1 MCGLPWVMTDQDD
14 RTILLIGSGPI
25 QIGQAAEFDYSG
37 AQACRALREEGA
49 RVVLVNSNPA
59 TIMTDP
65 EMADE
70 VYIEPINTEAIAE
83 IIRKERPDGV
93 IAGLGGQTGLNV
105 TAELAEEGVLEE
117 FNVDVMGTPLETIY
131 ATEDRDMFRQRM
143 EAIGQPVPKSVT
155 IESVGGVEDAVEAVG
170 GLPVI
175 MRTTYTLGGAGSGVI
190 GEMDELKDA
199 VRQGLNLSR
208 DDRVMITESIDG
220 WVELEYEVMR
230 DADDSCIIICN
241 MENIDPMGIHT
252 GESIVV
258 TPSQVIPDEG
268 HQEMRDAALEVIR
281 ELGIQGGCNIQFAWR
296 DDGTPG
302 GEYRVV
308 EVNPRVS
315 RSSALASKATG
326 YPIARVTAK
335 VALGKRLH
343 EIENEITGQ
352 TTAAF
357 EPAIDYIVT
366 KVPRWPKDKFTD
378 VEFELGPAMKSTG
391 EAMAIGRTFEES
403 LLKALRS
410 SEYGPAADWT
420 EVSDEDL
427 EQEYLARPTPDRPY
441 AMFEAFDRGYSVDA
455 VVELTEIKRW
465 YVERYKRVAE
475 AAEAAAD
482 GEFQTAANAGFTDQE
497 IAALAGGEFRDT
509 HASWLPGHLR
519 DERGTVEGSAA
530 TDGGAAATLDEVDTA
545 TSDRDFKLVDT
556 CAGEF
561 AASTPYY
568 YSARDP
574 VSALNRDELQVDRD
588 VESVVV
594 IGGGPIRIG
603 QGVEFDYCSVHA
615 IRALREM
622 GSEAL
627 RTSDDSSGHSPREH
641 IDAHVVNNN
650 PETVSTD
657 YDTSDGLFFEPI
669 TAEEVA
675 DVIEA
680 TNADGVMV
688 QFGGQTSVDIGR
700 PLERELD
707 RRGLDC
713 EILGTAVD
721 AMDLAEDRDRFNK
734 LMAELG
740 IAQAEGGTA
749 TSKQEALALAH
760 DIGYPV
766 LVRPSYVLGGRA
778 MEVVYNDED
787 LETFI
792 EEAVR
797 VSPEKP
803 ILVDEFLAD
812 AVELDVDAVSDGENV
827 LIGGVMEHVETAGI
841 HSGDSAC
848 MIPPRS
854 LGREVNRRVREVTED
869 IARALDTVGLLN
881 VQLAV
886 KDGEVYVLEANPRS
900 SRTVPFVSKATG
912 VPVAKIAA
920 KVMAGASIDEL
931 GYEEQIPEH
940 VSVKDVV
947 LPFDR
952 LPGSDP
958 RLGPEMKSTGEVMG
972 TAKTFGKAY
981 QKAQMS
987 VGKPIPLSGTVL
999 LDLPVAGFGEFFDVV
1014 EPSDFESEAAIEAAL
1029 HKGEIDLVLSRE
1041 RDVLEVCV
1049 EETITYFTTIESAQA
1064 TLEAIR
1070 HSDEPLD
1077 VAPIDE
1083 RPKMQEYWGQP
1094 KDRED
1099 LRTQVET
1106 LREIANAGYL
1116 GALGVEEDELASFV
1130 NSLDAVLETVDR
1142 SVLLL
1147 GAQTDADAEKRR
1159 ALRERLGEH
1168 GYDPREVGELP
1179 DVAGRTEEQ
1188 NTATYMMLSRFSI
1201 LIDRDPSQRLSAYET
1216 AKAHNNVLARLVPAD
1231 RSRQT
1236 THMIGGH
1243 EQTDLPHVA
1252 EFEFEDDPSEVL
1264 GEAVSWAESVVES
1277 RRQSTRD
1284 RLPWRAGN

>member
-1 MCGLPWVMTDQDD
+1 MTGEDTADLSGEN

-37 AQACRALREEGA
+37 AQACRALQEEGA

-65 EMADE
+65 EMADK
-70 VYIEPINTEAIAE
+70 VYVEPITTEAISE
-83 IIRKERPDGV
+83 VIRKEDPDGV

-117 FNVDVMGTPLETIY
+117 YDVDVMGTPLETIY
-131 ATEDRDMFRQRM
+131 ATEDRDLFRKRM
-143 EAIGQPVPKSVT
+143 REIGQPVPQSTTISLDEGESVT
-155 IESVGGVEDAVEAVG
+155 DFDAGALRERIEAAVDEVG

-175 MRTTYTLGGAGSGVI
+175 ARTTYTLGGSGSGVVD
-190 GEMDELKDA
+190 EMDELVER
-199 VRQGLNLSR
+199 VRRGLRLSR
-208 DDRVMITESIDG
+208 NNEVLITESISG

-268 HQEMRDAALEVIR
+268 HQEMRDAALGVIR

-343 EIENEITGQ
+343 EIENEITGE

-357 EPAIDYIVT
+357 EPAIDYVVT
-366 KVPRWPKDKFTD
+366 KIPRWPKDKFPD
-378 VEFELGPAMKSTG
+378 VDFTLGTAMKSTG

-410 SEYGPAADWT
+410 TEYRPAVD
-420 EVSDEDL
+420 VGGLSDEEL
-427 EQEYLARPTPDRPY
+427 EEYLIKPSPDRPY
-441 AMFEAFDRGYSVDA
+441 AMFEAFDRGYSVEEVA
-455 VVELTEIKRW
+455 ELTDVQEW
-465 YVERYKRVAE
+465 YVERYGKVAD
-475 AAEAAAD
+475 AAQDAAA
-482 GEFQTAANAGFTDQE
+482 GNFETPTTLGFTDHQVAA
-497 IAALAGGEFRDT
+497 IAETG
-509 HASWLPGHLR
+509 
-519 DERGTVEGSAA
+519 GSAA
-530 TDGGAAATLDEVDTA
+530 GIAGVGDPVGGPIEEVERVSTD
-545 TSDRDFKLVDT
+545 RRFKQVDT

-561 AASTPYY
+561 EATTPYY

-574 VSALNRDELQVDRD
+574 LSAIARNEVRVDTD

-594 IGGGPIRIG
+594 VGGGPIRIG
-603 QGVEFDYCSVHA
+603 QGVEFDYCAVHA
-615 IRALREM
+615 VRALREA
-622 GSEAL
+622 G
-627 RTSDDSSGHSPREH
+627 

-675 DVIEA
+675 DVVEE

-688 QFGGQTSVDIGR
+688 QFGGQTSVNIGE
-700 PLERELD
+700 PLERELE

-713 EILGTAVD
+713 SILGTSVD
-721 AMDLAEDRDRFNK
+721 AMDLAEDRDRFNR
-734 LMAELG
+734 LMDSRG
-740 IAQAEGGTA
+740 IAQPEGGSA
-749 TSKQEALALAH
+749 TSEAEALELANE
-760 DIGYPV
+760 IGYPV

-778 MEVVYNDED
+778 MDVVSNDED
-787 LETFI
+787 LKHYI

-797 VSPEKP
+797 VSPDRP
-803 ILVDEFLAD
+803 ILVDDFLAD
-812 AVELDVDAVSDGENV
+812 AVELDVDAVSDGEDV
-827 LIGGVMEHVETAGI
+827 LIGGIMEHVETAGV

-854 LGREVNRRVREVTED
+854 LSESTLERVREVTLE
-869 IARALDTVGLLN
+869 IARELDTVGLLN

-886 KDGEVYVLEANPRS
+886 RDGEVYVLEANPRS

-912 VPVAKIAA
+912 VPIAKLAA
-920 KVMAGASIDEL
+920 KVMAGASLEDLHADEQVP
-931 GYEEQIPEH
+931 EQ
-940 VSVKDVV
+940 VSVKEVV

-972 TAKTFGKAY
+972 TARSFGKAY
-981 QKAQMS
+981 LKAQDA
-987 VGKPIPLSGTVL
+987 VGKPIPREGTAVVDLETLRGLSESEE
-999 LDLPVAGFGEFFDVV
+999 DLSDLVETAERHFDVRTPEEFDDLV
-1014 EPSDFESEAAIEAAL
+1014 GAVQS
-1029 HKGEIDLVLSRE
+1029 GEIDFILSRD
-1041 RDVLEVCV
+1041 RDLLEVAV
-1049 EETITYFTTIESAQA
+1049 EEVITYFSTVPSARA
-1064 TLEAIR
+1064 ALEAIETK
-1070 HSDEPLD
+1070 DEPLD
-1077 VAPIDE
+1077 VAALSE
-1083 RPKMQEYWGQP
+1083 RP
-1094 KDRED
+1094 
-1099 LRTQVET
+1099 
-1106 LREIANAGYL
+1106 
-1116 GALGVEEDELASFV
+1116 
-1130 NSLDAVLETVDR
+1130 
-1142 SVLLL
+1142 
-1147 GAQTDADAEKRR
+1147 
-1159 ALRERLGEH
+1159 
-1168 GYDPREVGELP
+1168 
-1179 DVAGRTEEQ
+1179 TE
-1188 NTATYMMLSRFSI
+1188 
-1201 LIDRDPSQRLSAYET
+1201 
-1216 AKAHNNVLARLVPAD
+1216 
-1231 RSRQT
+1231 
-1236 THMIGGH
+1236 
-1243 EQTDLPHVA
+1243 
-1252 EFEFEDDPSEVL
+1252 
-1264 GEAVSWAESVVES
+1264 
-1277 RRQSTRD
+1277 RRQWGV
-1284 RLPWRAGN
+1284 PE

>member
-1 MCGLPWVMTDQDD
+1 MTQDED

-25 QIGQAAEFDYSG
+25 KIGQAAEFDYSG
-37 AQACRALREEGA
+37 AQACRALQEEGA

-65 EMADE
+65 EMADA
-70 VYIEPINTEAIAE
+70 VYIEPINTEAISE
-83 IIRKERPDGV
+83 IIRKENPDGV

-117 FNVDVMGTPLETIY
+117 HDVDVMGTPLDTIY
-131 ATEDRDMFRQRM
+131 ATEDRDQFRQRM
-143 EAIGQPVPKSVT
+143 ESIGEPVPESIT
-155 IESVGGVEDAVEAVG
+155 IEAMDEVEEAVEAVG

-190 GEMDELKDA
+190 DDMDELKKA
-199 VRQGLNLSR
+199 VRKGLRLSR

-220 WVELEYEVMR
+220 WIELEYEVMR

-241 MENIDPMGIHT
+241 MENLDPMGIHT
-252 GESIVV
+252 GESTVV

-268 HQEMRDAALEVIR
+268 HQVMRDTALDVIR

-357 EPAIDYIVT
+357 EPAIDYVVT
-366 KVPRWPKDKFTD
+366 KVPRWPKDKFGD

-391 EAMAIGRTFEES
+391 EAMSIGRTFEES

-410 SEYGPAADWT
+410 SEYDPAVDFAT
-420 EVSDEDL
+420 VFNDEL
-427 EQEYLARPTPDRPY
+427 EEYYLERPSPDRPY
-441 AMFEAFDRGYSVDA
+441 AIFEAFSRGFT
-455 VVELTEIKRW
+455 VEEINEITEIREW
-465 YVERYKRVAE
+465 YLERFQRIAD
-475 AAEAAAD
+475 AAEAAAEGD
-482 GEFQTAANAGFTDQE
+482 YQAAADVGFTDQE
-497 IAALAGGEFRDT
+497 ITALAGGEFNDT
-509 HASWLPGHLR
+509 HVSWLP
-519 DERGTVEGSAA
+519 TVEGPDAPDDDTA
-530 TDGGAAATLDEVDTA
+530 MADGGAEAESAEAATSPGPDVTVDEVESE

-561 AASTPYY
+561 AATTPYY
-568 YSARDP
+568 YSSRDP
-574 VSALNRDELQVDRD
+574 ISGLGRNEVQVDRD
-588 VESVVV
+588 AESVVV
-594 IGGGPIRIG
+594 VGGGPIRIG

-615 IRALREM
+615 VRALEEL
-622 GSEAL
+622 G
-627 RTSDDSSGHSPREH
+627 
-641 IDAHVVNNN
+641 IDATVVNNN

-675 DVIEA
+675 DVVEE
-680 TNADGVMV
+680 TGADGVMV
-688 QFGGQTSVDIGR
+688 QFGGQTSVDIGH
-700 PLERELD
+700 PLEAELD

-713 EILGTAVD
+713 EVMGTSVD
-721 AMDLAEDRDRFNK
+721 AMDLAEDRDRFNR
-734 LMAELG
+734 LMDDLG

-749 TSKQEALALAH
+749 TSEAEALELAR

-778 MEVVYNDED
+778 MEVVYNDDD
-787 LETFI
+787 LKTYI

-797 VSPEKP
+797 VSPDKP
-803 ILVDEFLAD
+803 ILVDDFLAD
-812 AVELDVDAVSDGENV
+812 AIELDVDAVADGDDI
-827 LIGGVMEHVETAGI
+827 LIGGVMEHVETAGV

-854 LGREVNRRVREVTED
+854 DEIENVMPRIREVTEQ
-869 IARALDTVGLLN
+869 IAGALETVGLMN

-886 KDGEVYVLEANPRS
+886 RNGEVYVLEANPRS

-912 VPVAKIAA
+912 VPIAKLAA
-920 KVMAGASIDEL
+920 KVMAGANLDEL
-931 GYEEQIPEH
+931 DVAEQQPEQ
-940 VSVKDVV
+940 VSVKEVV

-972 TAKTFGKAY
+972 TAGSFGKAY
-981 QKAQMS
+981 QKAQMA
-987 VGKPIPLSGTVL
+987 VDKPIPLSGTAIVDL
-999 LDLPVAGFGEFFDVV
+999 PIVGFEEHFETLDLDDFDSQD
-1014 EPSDFESEAAIEAAL
+1014 ELEAAL
-1029 HKGEIDLVLSRE
+1029 RDGEIDLVISRN

-1049 EETITYFTTIESAQA
+1049 EESTTYFSTIASGKAA
-1064 TLEAIR
+1064 LEAIE
-1070 HSDEPLD
+1070 SDDQPLSVQD
-1077 VAPIDE
+1077 VAT
-1083 RPKMQEYWGQP
+1083 RPKTTRKWG
-1094 KDRED
+1094 D
-1099 LRTQVET
+1099 
-1106 LREIANAGYL
+1106 N
-1116 GALGVEEDELASFV
+1116 
-1130 NSLDAVLETVDR
+1130 
-1142 SVLLL
+1142 
-1147 GAQTDADAEKRR
+1147 
-1159 ALRERLGEH
+1159 
-1168 GYDPREVGELP
+1168 
-1179 DVAGRTEEQ
+1179 
-1188 NTATYMMLSRFSI
+1188 
-1201 LIDRDPSQRLSAYET
+1201 
-1216 AKAHNNVLARLVPAD
+1216 
-1231 RSRQT
+1231 
-1236 THMIGGH
+1236 
-1243 EQTDLPHVA
+1243 
-1252 EFEFEDDPSEVL
+1252 
-1264 GEAVSWAESVVES
+1264 
-1277 RRQSTRD
+1277 
-1284 RLPWRAGN
+1284 

>member
-1 MCGLPWVMTDQDD
+1 MTTEN

-65 EMADE
+65 DMADE
-70 VYIEPINTEAIAE
+70 VYIEPITTDAIAE

-105 TAELAEEGVLEE
+105 TAELAEEGILEE
-117 FNVDVMGTPLETIY
+117 YDVEVMGTPLDTIY
-131 ATEDRDMFRQRM
+131 ATEDRDEFRQRM
-143 EAIGQPVPKSVT
+143 QSIGQPVPRSETISSVD
-155 IESVGGVEDAVEAVG
+155 ELEDAVDAVG

-190 GEMDELKDA
+190 GEMDELRES
-199 VRQGLNLSR
+199 VRRGLNLSR
-208 DDRVMITESIDG
+208 DNRVMITESIDG
-220 WVELEYEVMR
+220 WIELEYEVMR

-252 GESIVV
+252 GESTVV

-268 HQEMRDAALEVIR
+268 HQEMRDVALEVIR
-281 ELGIQGGCNIQFAWR
+281 ELGIQGGCNIQFAWH

-343 EIENEITGQ
+343 EITNEITGE

-366 KVPRWPKDKFTD
+366 KVPRWPKDKFRD

-410 SEYGPAADWT
+410 SEYDPAADWG
-420 EVSDEDL
+420 EVDDDEL
-427 EQEYLARPTPDRPY
+427 EVEYLEKPTPDRPY
-441 AMFEAFDRGYSVDA
+441 AIFEAFDRGYTVEEIN
-455 VVELTEIKRW
+455 ELTEIRVW
-465 YVERYKRVAE
+465 YLERYKRIAE
-475 AAEAAAD
+475 AAQAAAD
-482 GEFQTAANAGFTDQE
+482 GDFAIAAQAGFTDHE
-497 IAALAGGEFRDT
+497 ISALAGGEFKDT
-509 HASWLPGHLR
+509 HASWLPER
-519 DERGTVEGSAA
+519 VKSDADSDEGEVTPDGGTV
-530 TDGGAAATLDEVDTA
+530 TVDSVEAETVE
-545 TSDRDFKLVDT
+545 RDYKLVDT

-561 AASTPYY
+561 VASTPYY

-574 VSALNRDELQVDRD
+574 LSELDRDELLVDRD
-588 VESVVV
+588 IESVVV
-594 IGGGPIRIG
+594 VGGGPIRIG

-615 IRALREM
+615 IQALREM
-622 GSEAL
+622 G
-627 RTSDDSSGHSPREH
+627 

-675 DVIEA
+675 DIIEA
-680 TNADGVMV
+680 INADGVMV

-700 PLERELD
+700 PLEKELD

-713 EILGTAVD
+713 EILGTSVD
-721 AMDLAEDRDRFNK
+721 AMDLAEDRDRFNR
-734 LMAELG
+734 LMTDLG
-740 IAQAEGGTA
+740 IAQAEGATA
-749 TSKQEALALAH
+749 TSKEEALDLAH
-760 DIGYPV
+760 EIGYPV

-787 LETFI
+787 LETYI

-803 ILVDEFLAD
+803 ILIDDFLAD

-827 LIGGVMEHVETAGI
+827 LIGGVMEHVETAGV
-841 HSGDSAC
+841 HSGDSSC

-854 LGREVNRRVREVTED
+854 LGRDVNRRVREVVED
-869 IARALDTVGLLN
+869 IAQALDTVGLLN

-912 VPVAKIAA
+912 VPIAKIAA
-920 KVMAGASIDEL
+920 KVMAGASLEEL
-931 GYEEQIPEH
+931 DYEEQIPEQ
-940 VSVKDVV
+940 VSIKEVV

-972 TAKTFGKAY
+972 TADTFGKAY

-987 VGKPIPLSGTVL
+987 VGKPIPLSGTAIV
-999 LDLPVAGFGEFFDVV
+999 DLPVVGFEESFDVYDLD
-1014 EPSDFESEAAIEAAL
+1014 DFENEDAIKEAL
-1029 HKGEIDLVLSRE
+1029 KNGEIDLVLSRD
-1041 RDVLEVCV
+1041 RDLLEICV
-1049 EETITYFTTIESAQA
+1049 EETITYFSTIESAQA
-1064 TLEAIR
+1064 ALEAIR
-1070 HSDEPLD
+1070 HSDESLD
-1077 VAPIDE
+1077 VQPVDS
-1083 RPKMQEYWGQP
+1083 RPKKQEYWGQP
-1094 KDRED
+1094 KEREE
-1099 LRTQVET
+1099 LSGQIET
-1106 LREIANAGYL
+1106 LKTVADAGYFD
-1116 GALGVEEDELASFV
+1116 ALDIDSDALDVFV
-1130 NSLDAVLETVDR
+1130 DGLDTVTDSMDR
-1142 SVLLL
+1142 FVLLL
-1147 GAQTDADAEKRR
+1147 ESKAGEPSDELVALKELLDSYEYDAQI
-1159 ALRERLGEH
+1159 
-1168 GYDPREVGELP
+1168 VSELP
-1179 DVAGRTEEQ
+1179 GADDRTDEQ
-1188 NTATYMMLSRFSI
+1188 DMAAYMMLSKFAI
-1201 LIDRDPSQRLSAYET
+1201 LLDQDPSRRLTEYET
-1216 AKAHNNVLARLVPAD
+1216 AKAHDNVLARLTPAD
-1231 RSRQT
+1231 NEPRS
-1236 THMIGGH
+1236 THVIGGH
-1243 EQTDLPHVA
+1243 ESGDLDHIG
-1252 EFEFEDDPSEVL
+1252 EFEFDEDPSDILEDVL
-1264 GEAVSWAESVVES
+1264 SWAESVIEQ
-1277 RRQSTRD
+1277 RREPTSG
-1284 RLPWRAGN
+1284 RLL

>member
-1 MCGLPWVMTDQDD
+1 MSADED

-25 QIGQAAEFDYSG
+25 KIGQAAEFDYSG

-65 EMADE
+65 EMADR
-70 VYIEPINTEAIAE
+70 VYIEPITKDAIAE
-83 IIRKERPDGV
+83 IIREEQPDGV

-105 TAELAEEGVLEE
+105 TAELAEAGVLEE
-117 FNVDVMGTPLETIY
+117 HDVEVMGTPLETIY
-131 ATEDRDMFRQRM
+131 ATEDREQFRQRM
-143 EAIGQPVPKSVT
+143 ESIDEPVPSSVT
-155 IESVGGVEDAVEAVG
+155 IESVDEVEDAVEAVG

-190 GEMDELKDA
+190 GELDELKNA
-199 VRQGLNLSR
+199 VRRGLNLSR
-208 DDRVMITESIDG
+208 DNRVMITESIDG
-220 WVELEYEVMR
+220 WIELEYEVMR

-268 HQEMRDAALEVIR
+268 HQEMRDTALKVIR

-296 DDGTPG
+296 DDGSPG

-357 EPAIDYIVT
+357 EPAIDYVVT
-366 KVPRWPKDKFTD
+366 KVPRWPKDKFRD
-378 VEFELGPAMKSTG
+378 VDFTIGPGMKSTG
-391 EAMAIGRTFEES
+391 EAMSIGRTFEES

-410 SEYGPAADWT
+410 SEYNPAVDWT
-420 EVSDEDL
+420 EVDDEEL
-427 EQEYLARPTPDRPY
+427 LTEYIARPSPDRPY
-441 AMFEAFDRGYSVDA
+441 AIFEAFERGYD
-455 VVELTEIKRW
+455 VERLRELSDIRTW
-465 YVERYKRVAE
+465 YLERYKRVAE
-475 AAEAAAD
+475 AADAASEGD
-482 GEFQTAANAGFTDQE
+482 FSTAAVAGFTDHE
-497 IAALAGGEFRDT
+497 ITALAGGPFDDT
-509 HASWLPGHLR
+509 HASWLPDRLL
-519 DERGTVEGSAA
+519 DERGAVASDGAVQ
-530 TDGGAAATLDEVDTA
+530 TDGGTSVAVDEVDAA
-545 TSDRDFKLVDT
+545 TIDRDFKLVDT

-561 AASTPYY
+561 AATTPYY

-574 VSALNRDELQVDRD
+574 VSAELERDELQVDRD

-594 IGGGPIRIG
+594 VGGGPIRIG

-622 GSEAL
+622 G
-627 RTSDDSSGHSPREH
+627 

-680 TNADGVMV
+680 TEADGVMV

-700 PLERELD
+700 PLEQELE
-707 RRGLDC
+707 RRDLEC
-713 EILGTAVD
+713 EILGTSVD
-721 AMDLAEDRDRFNK
+721 AMDLAEDRDRFNR
-734 LMAELG
+734 LMDDLG
-740 IAQAEGGTA
+740 ISQADGGTA
-749 TSKQEALALAH
+749 TSEAEALELAH
-760 DIGYPV
+760 EIGYPV

-778 MEVVYNDED
+778 MDVVHGDDD
-787 LETFI
+787 LEEYI

-797 VSPEKP
+797 VSPDKP
-803 ILVDEFLAD
+803 ILIDEFLAD

-827 LIGGVMEHVETAGI
+827 LIGGVMEHIETAGV

-854 LGREVNRRVREVTED
+854 LGREVNRRVREVVED
-869 IARALDTVGLLN
+869 IARELDTVGLLN

-886 KDGEVYVLEANPRS
+886 RDGEVFVLEANPRS

-912 VPVAKIAA
+912 VPIAKIAA
-920 KVMAGASIDEL
+920 KVMAGASLEDL
-931 GYEEQIPEH
+931 DYEEQIPEQ
-940 VSVKDVV
+940 VSVKEVV

-972 TAKTFGKAY
+972 TADTFGKAY
-981 QKAQMS
+981 EKAQMA
-987 VGKPIPLSGTVL
+987 VGKPIPLSGTAIV
-999 LDLPVAGFGEFFDVV
+999 DMPVDGFDEFFDVKGFD
-1014 EPSDFESEAAIEAAL
+1014 DFPDTAAIKDAL
-1029 HKGEIDLVLSRE
+1029 RAGEIDLVLSRE

-1049 EETITYFTTIESAQA
+1049 EETITYFSTVESAQA
-1064 TLEAIR
+1064 ALEAIR

-1077 VAPIDE
+1077 VKHVGD
-1083 RPKMQEYWGQP
+1083 RPKLREYWGQP
-1094 KDRED
+1094 KPRDD
-1099 LRTQVET
+1099 LRTQLGT
-1106 LREIANAGYL
+1106 LREIADGEY
-1116 GALGVEEDELASFV
+1116 LASLGTESDDLAAFSEAIDTV
-1130 NSLDAVLETVDR
+1130 VETID
-1142 SVLLL
+1142 STVLLL
-1147 GAQTDADAEKRR
+1147 GTADA
-1159 ALRERLGEH
+1159 GEIAAIQSTLADH
-1168 GYDPREVGELP
+1168 GYDARVAAELP
-1179 DVAGRTEEQ
+1179 GDIEDEEQ
-1188 NTATYMMLSRFSI
+1188 VGTYM
-1201 LIDRDPSQRLSAYET
+1201 
-1216 AKAHNNVLARLVPAD
+1216 
-1231 RSRQT
+1231 
-1236 THMIGGH
+1236 
-1243 EQTDLPHVA
+1243 
-1252 EFEFEDDPSEVL
+1252 
-1264 GEAVSWAESVVES
+1264 
-1277 RRQSTRD
+1277 
-1284 RLPWRAGN
+1284 

>member
-1 MCGLPWVMTDQDD
+1 MSVTGED

-37 AQACRALREEGA
+37 AQACRALQEEGA

-70 VYIEPINTEAIAE
+70 VYVEPITTEAIAE
-83 IIRKERPDGV
+83 VIEEEQPDGV

-117 FNVDVMGTPLETIY
+117 FDVDIMGTPLDTIY
-131 ATEDRDMFRQRM
+131 ATEDRDLFRQRM
-143 EAIGQPVPKSVT
+143 EDIGQPVPASTT
-155 IESVGGVEDAVEAVG
+155 INSIDAVEDAVDEVG

-190 GEMDELKDA
+190 DEMDELKE
-199 VRQGLNLSR
+199 RTRRGLRLSR
-208 DDRVMITESIDG
+208 NNEVMITESIDG

-241 MENIDPMGIHT
+241 MENLDPMGIHT
-252 GESIVV
+252 GESTVV

-357 EPAIDYIVT
+357 EPAIDYVVT

-378 VEFELGPAMKSTG
+378 VDFTLGTAMKSTG
-391 EAMAIGRTFEES
+391 EAMSIGRTFEES

-410 SEYGPAADWT
+410 SEYQPAVDWAD
-420 EVSDEDL
+420 VSDDEL
-427 EQEYLARPTPDRPY
+427 EADYLATPTPDRPY
-441 AMFEAFDRGYSVDA
+441 AMFEAFDRGYSVEE
-455 VVELTEIKRW
+455 VVELTRIKEW
-465 YVERYKRVAE
+465 YVERFETIAD
-475 AAEAAAD
+475 AARDAQNGD
-482 GEFQTAANAGFTDQE
+482 FSGAANIGFTDHQAAA
-497 IAALAGGEFRDT
+497 IADGA
-509 HASWLPGHLR
+509 
-519 DERGTVEGSAA
+519 GSAPEFA
-530 TDGGAAATLDEVDTA
+530 SEANPQQGPIDEVEA
-545 TSDRDFKLVDT
+545 ESIDRRFKQVDT

-574 VSALNRDELQVDRD
+574 VSGISRDEVQVERD
-588 VESVVV
+588 NESVVV
-594 IGGGPIRIG
+594 VGGGPIRIG
-603 QGVEFDYCSVHA
+603 QGVEFDYCAVHA
-615 IRALREM
+615 VRALRE
-622 GSEAL
+622 
-627 RTSDDSSGHSPREH
+627 SGV
-641 IDAHVVNNN
+641 DAHVVNNN

-675 DVIEA
+675 DVVAE
-680 TNADGVMV
+680 TDADGVMV
-688 QFGGQTSVDIGR
+688 QFGGQTSVNIGE
-700 PLERELD
+700 PLEDEIE

-713 EILGTAVD
+713 EIMGTSVE
-721 AMDLAEDRDRFNK
+721 AMDLAEDRDRFNR
-734 LMAELG
+734 LMDDLG
-740 IAQAEGGTA
+740 ISQPAGGTA
-749 TSKQEALALAH
+749 TSEAEALELAR
-760 DIGYPV
+760 DLGYPV

-778 MEVVYNDED
+778 MDVVHSDEE
-787 LETFI
+787 LKGYI

-797 VSPEKP
+797 VSPDKP

-812 AVELDVDAVSDGENV
+812 AVELDVDAVADGDDV
-827 LIGGVMEHVETAGI
+827 LIGGIMEHVETAGV

-854 LGREVNRRVREVTED
+854 LSEDVLERVREVTKD
-869 IARALDTVGLLN
+869 IAVALDTVGLLN

-886 KDGEVYVLEANPRS
+886 RDGEVFVLEANPRS

-912 VPVAKIAA
+912 VPIAKLAA
-920 KVMAGASIDEL
+920 KVMAGSSLEEL
-931 GYEEQIPEH
+931 RAHEMVPEH
-940 VSVKDVV
+940 VSVKEVV

-972 TAKTFGKAY
+972 TARSFGKAY
-981 QKAQMS
+981 LKAQS
-987 VGKPIPLSGTVL
+987 ATGKPIPTEGVAHVDLDSVRELSQ
-999 LDLPVAGFGEFFDVV
+999 LDEDVSEVREGFERHFDVRQFDDL
-1014 EPSDFESEAAIEAAL
+1014 EQAI
-1029 HKGEIDLVLSRE
+1029 KDGEVDLVVSRE
-1041 RDVLEVCV
+1041 RKPLEVAV
-1049 EETITYFTTIESAQA
+1049 EETVTYFSTLPSAKA
-1064 TLEAIR
+1064 ALEAIETK
-1070 HSDEPLD
+1070 DEPLD
-1077 VAPIDE
+1077 VESLSE
-1083 RPKMQEYWGQP
+1083 RP
-1094 KDRED
+1094 
-1099 LRTQVET
+1099 
-1106 LREIANAGYL
+1106 
-1116 GALGVEEDELASFV
+1116 
-1130 NSLDAVLETVDR
+1130 
-1142 SVLLL
+1142 
-1147 GAQTDADAEKRR
+1147 
-1159 ALRERLGEH
+1159 RERRKWGVRGE
-1168 GYDPREVGELP
+1168 
-1179 DVAGRTEEQ
+1179 
-1188 NTATYMMLSRFSI
+1188 
-1201 LIDRDPSQRLSAYET
+1201 
-1216 AKAHNNVLARLVPAD
+1216 
-1231 RSRQT
+1231 
-1236 THMIGGH
+1236 
-1243 EQTDLPHVA
+1243 
-1252 EFEFEDDPSEVL
+1252 
-1264 GEAVSWAESVVES
+1264 
-1277 RRQSTRD
+1277 
-1284 RLPWRAGN
+1284 